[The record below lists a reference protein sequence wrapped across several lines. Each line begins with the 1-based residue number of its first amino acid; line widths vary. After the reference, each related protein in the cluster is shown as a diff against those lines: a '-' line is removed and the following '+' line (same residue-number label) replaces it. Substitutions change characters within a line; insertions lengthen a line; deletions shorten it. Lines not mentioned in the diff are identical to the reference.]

1 MKEWYEIYNHIQS
14 ELEVTFSDEEREE
27 KRLWSH
33 TIIGNGLFHQ
43 GIIDNIER
51 GLQKA
56 WLKKKI
62 EELQEAY
69 NKLDGK
75 SNDE

>member
-27 KRLWSH
+27 IMKSYHYWEW
-33 TIIGNGLFHQ
+33 TFHQ
-43 GIIDNIER
+43 GIIDNTER

-56 WLKKKI
+56 
-62 EELQEAY
+62 
-69 NKLDGK
+69 
-75 SNDE
+75 